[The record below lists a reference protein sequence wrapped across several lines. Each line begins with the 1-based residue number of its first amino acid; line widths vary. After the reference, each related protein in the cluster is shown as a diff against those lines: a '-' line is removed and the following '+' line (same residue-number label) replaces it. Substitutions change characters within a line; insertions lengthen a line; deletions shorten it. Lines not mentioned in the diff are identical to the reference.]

1 MRKTYVI
8 AIALAAVSASIVPGC
23 SQRQSTPVVSTPAVT
38 TQPAEREKNWLSRQ
52 ADATWEVVQEPAGW
66 FKSAPKQPAKP
77 KNTQPAEPPEPVQ
90 ITITPGSQSAPGV
103 IVTDEQPATAPGQ

>member
-1 MRKTYVI
+1 MRKSYVI
-8 AIALAAVSASIVPGC
+8 AITLAAISASIVAGC
-23 SQRQSTPVVSTPAVT
+23 SQRQSTPVVSAPAVT

-52 ADATWEVVQEPAGW
+52 ADATWDVMQEPAGW

-77 KNTQPAEPPEPVQ
+77 AAQPSEPPEPVQ
-90 ITITPGSQSAPGV
+90 ITITPGSQSPPGV